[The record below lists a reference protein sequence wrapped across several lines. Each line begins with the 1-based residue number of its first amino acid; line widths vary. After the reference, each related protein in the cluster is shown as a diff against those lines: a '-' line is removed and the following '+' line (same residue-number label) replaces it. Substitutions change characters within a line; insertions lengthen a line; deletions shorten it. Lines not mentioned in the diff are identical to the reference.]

1 MATSIEESASKVVGR
16 FTSRARTAGLPS
28 DPPSRLV
35 LADGL
40 ADVLRRGAEWLRAE
54 AAPTHVLGSSMP
66 VRTHEELAEM
76 ARELRV
82 LRASLVDAG
91 VDAETAARLCERIL
105 EESAVELTRHQ
116 AEEIRKLEDRS
127 RLAIDAAELA
137 LWELDLRSGKRWWSD
152 RAAAIMDFATMEEL
166 MDSSY
171 LKHLPPED
179 LVRRDEAIRVA
190 VDPTGKGEYRVDFKA
205 PARKGD
211 TTERW
216 ISTMGRTVFE
226 DGKAIKLL
234 GTLHDITERKR
245 DEAERD
251 LLVGAL
257 GHDLRNPLASISLG
271 GSLMSQHADPTVA
284 AIGARLLKSTARMA
298 RMIDDLLDFARLRS
312 RGIELHPGDFDL
324 ARLCREVVE
333 EFRHAHPQRTILLEE
348 RGETSGCWDRDRLA
362 QVLQNLIAN
371 AVTHGSGE
379 GPILVNL
386 VGTND
391 DAVQLAVVNRGSP
404 IAPDLL
410 AHMFEPFKR
419 GSQQGE
425 GLGLGLY
432 IVRRIVDAHGGTIEV
447 TSTLEQ
453 TRFDVAIP
461 RTKREG
467 CTPCS

>member
-1 MATSIEESASKVVGR
+1 MGTSIEESASKILGR
-16 FTSRARTAGLPS
+16 FASRARTAGLPA

-40 ADVLRRGAEWLRAE
+40 ADVLKRGTELLRAE
-54 AAPTHVLGSSMP
+54 AASSHALP
-66 VRTHEELAEM
+66 PLPRVRTHEELAEM

-91 VDAETAARLCERIL
+91 VDTETAARLCEHVL
-105 EESAVELTRHQ
+105 EEAAVELARHQ

-127 RLAIDAAELA
+127 GVALDAAELA
-137 LWELDLRSGKRWWSD
+137 VWELDLRTGKRWWSD

-171 LKHLPPED
+171 LKYLPPED
-179 LVRRDEAIRVA
+179 LARRDEAIRVA
-190 VDPTGKGEYRVDFKA
+190 LDPNGKGEYRVDFKI
-205 PARKGD
+205 PVRKGD

-216 ISTMGRTVFE
+216 VATMGRTVFE
-226 DGKAIKLL
+226 EGKAVKLL

-271 GSLMSQHADPTVA
+271 GSLMSQHADPAVA
-284 AIGARLLKSTARMA
+284 AIGVRLLNSTARMA

-312 RGIELHPGDFDL
+312 RGIELHLADFDL
-324 ARLCREVVE
+324 ARLGAEIVE
-333 EFRHAHPQRTILLEE
+333 EFRHANPQRTIVLEQ
-348 RGETSGCWDRDRLA
+348 RGETIGRWDRDRIA
-362 QVLQNLIAN
+362 QVLQNLVAN
-371 AVTHGSGE
+371 ALSHGSPAGA
-379 GPILVNL
+379 IVVCL

-391 DAVQLAVVNRGSP
+391 GARLSVVNQGRP
-404 IAPDLL
+404 IASDMLE
-410 AHMFEPFKR
+410 HMFEPFKR
-419 GSQQGE
+419 GAHHGE

-432 IVRRIVDAHGGTIEV
+432 IVRRVVDAHGGTIEV
-447 TSTLEQ
+447 TSDARQ
-453 TRFDVAIP
+453 TRFDVTLP
-461 RTKREG
+461 RKKTEPRPSSG
-467 CTPCS
+467 